1 MMWLALAYYLMVIP
15 WIIDRYGFDQPLGL
29 LGLSVLM
36 WPMIAA
42 PLWFLVSDLVRM
54 ARRK

>member
-15 WIIDRYGFDQPLGL
+15 WVVERYGFDQPLGW

-36 WPMIAA
+36 WPMIAT
-42 PLWFLVSDLVRM
+42 PLWFLVADLVRM